1 MNYELALIWP
11 KYLVGGAGGRNLV
24 FSNAILH
31 TLTTASILVSTRLQ
45 DIYFLNIPLNMVL
58 VIKEHNKNEW

>member
-45 DIYFLNIPLNMVL
+45 DILNIPLNMVL

>member
-11 KYLVGGAGGRNLV
+11 KYLVGGAGGINLV
-24 FSNAILH
+24 FSNSILH
-31 TLTTASILVSTRLQ
+31 TLTTASILVSTTLQ